1 MDASVTNFFSKNA
14 ADGYAAQYEI
24 DHGPRLD
31 AMLDKWNLRETLK
44 GKRVLD
50 VGGGLGFLGKRL
62 TDVDYWVIDGAD
74 PSSFPQHSECVRG
87 FHFLPQD
94 TRDQVKRSTVL
105 CKGTYIKRDLD
116 HDSLTEVGGV
126 EPAGCGNY
134 RSWSVDMGP
143 KFDTAFCLETLEHLT
158 NPYHCLAEMKKLVKE
173 GGDIIIS
180 IPHANVTHNYIYPA
194 LMIDPNNF
202 AQFLGQLALP
212 VRDYWLWSKGWN
224 AHHFRCE
231 NRPYSEKRMLYEK
244 HESKFINATPVE
256 MVNW

>member
-31 AMLDKWNLRETLK
+31 AMIARWNLREQLK

-62 TDVDYWVIDGAD
+62 DPSTEYWVVDGATVPLD
-74 PSSFPQHSECVRG
+74 QRLCEMSFH
-87 FHFLPQD
+87 
-94 TRDQVKRSTVL
+94 KA
-105 CKGTYIKRDLD
+105 DLD
-116 HDSLTEVGGV
+116 HEEFGILRTL
-126 EPAGCGNY
+126 
-134 RSWSVDMGP
+134 RSRNGSEDDNR
-143 KFDTAFCLETLEHLT
+143 FDVAFCLETLEHLT
-158 NPYHCLAEMKKLVKE
+158 NPYHCLTEMKKLVKE
-173 GGDIIIS
+173 GGEIIIS

-194 LMIDPNNF
+194 LMVDPNNF
-202 AQFLGQLALP
+202 AQFLGQMALP
-212 VRDYWLWSKGWN
+212 VRDYWLWTSGWN

-231 NRPYSEKRMLYEK
+231 NRPYREKVMLYPK
-244 HESKFINATPVE
+244 HEAKFIEATPVE